1 MDPLLYLDP
10 KVRVV
15 LLFPV
20 LITKDIYRC
29 RVICII
35 KTTICSLYFTLNA
48 EKFILNAS
56 LIMNL
61 YVKSVYVGSKLCQE
75 PMLIGSWLCV
85 KEFKCDKIS
94 LKTAD
99 VKIMFIVYLF

>member
-1 MDPLLYLDP
+1 M
-10 KVRVV
+10 
-15 LLFPV
+15 
-20 LITKDIYRC
+20 
-29 RVICII
+29 
-35 KTTICSLYFTLNA
+35 
-48 EKFILNAS
+48 KF
-56 LIMNL
+56 

-99 VKIMFIVYLF
+99 VKILFIVYVF

>member
-1 MDPLLYLDP
+1 M
-10 KVRVV
+10 

-35 KTTICSLYFTLNA
+35 KTTICSLFFTLNA

-56 LIMNL
+56 PIMNF
-61 YVKSVYVGSKLCQE
+61 YVKSVHVGSKLCQE

-99 VKIMFIVYLF
+99 VKILFIVYLF